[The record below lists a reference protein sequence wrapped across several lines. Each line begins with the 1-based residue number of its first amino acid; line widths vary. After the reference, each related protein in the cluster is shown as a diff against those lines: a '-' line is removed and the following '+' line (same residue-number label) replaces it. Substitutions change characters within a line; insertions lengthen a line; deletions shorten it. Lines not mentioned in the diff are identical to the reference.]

1 MKTKYLL
8 AMHCEEQGYW
18 DTSGHCHWREKAYH
32 SHEEF
37 GLDDEE
43 GLIKAIAW
51 FRAEYPKGEYEV
63 YVIQSY
69 REWCEDEWEWIRD
82 EEHENKINEI
92 MQKSF
97 NLTEKI
103 KEEKRAKEIEAKNK
117 KLQEEKEAQKQRELK
132 LLVELKAKHEKD
144 QG

>member
-8 AMHCEEQGYW
+8 AMHCEEQGYR
-18 DTSGHCHWREKAYH
+18 DTSGHCCVRKAYH

-37 GLDDEE
+37 ALDDEE
-43 GLIKAIAW
+43 GLIKAIAC

-69 REWCEDEWEWIRD
+69 REWCEDEWEWTRD
-82 EEHENKINEI
+82 AEHENKMNEI

-103 KEEKRAKEIEAKNK
+103 KEEKRAKEIAEK
-117 KLQEEKEAQKQRELK
+117 KAQQEKEAARVKEQELEALRK
-132 LLVELKAKHEKD
+132 LKEKYEKI
-144 QG
+144 Q

>member
-8 AMHCEEQGYW
+8 TMHCQEQGYW
-18 DTSGHCHWREKAYH
+18 DTSGYCHWRKNAFH

-37 GLDDEE
+37 DLDDEE
-43 GLIKAIAW
+43 GLIKAIAS
-51 FRAEYPKGEYEV
+51 FAEEYPEGEYEV

-69 REWCEDEWEWIRD
+69 REWCEDEWEWTQD
-82 EEHENKINEI
+82 EEHENKMNEI

-103 KEEKRAKEIEAKNK
+103 KEEKRAKEIAEKKAK
-117 KLQEEKEAQKQRELK
+117 QEKEAARVKEQELEALRK
-132 LLVELKAKHEKD
+132 LKEKYE
-144 QG
+144 GK

>member
-8 AMHCEEQGYW
+8 TMHCKEQGYW
-18 DTSGHCHWREKAYH
+18 DTSGYCHWREKAYH

-103 KEEKRAKEIEAKNK
+103 KQEKIAKEIAEKKAK
-117 KLQEEKEAQKQRELK
+117 QEKEAARVKEQELEALRK
-132 LLVELKAKHEKD
+132 LKEKYE
-144 QG
+144 GK

>member
-1 MKTKYLL
+1 MKLKYLL
-8 AMHCEEQGYW
+8 TMHCEEQGYW
-18 DTSGHCHWREKAYH
+18 DTTGHCHWRKNAYH

-43 GLIKAIAW
+43 RLIKAIAC

-63 YVIQSY
+63 YFIQSY
-69 REWCEDEWEWIRD
+69 QEWCEDEWEWISD
-82 EEHENKINEI
+82 AEHENKMNEI

-103 KEEKRAKEIEAKNK
+103 KEEKRAKEIAEK
-117 KLQEEKEAQKQRELK
+117 KARQEKEAARVKEQELEALRK
-132 LLVELKAKHEKD
+132 LKEKYEK
-144 QG
+144 